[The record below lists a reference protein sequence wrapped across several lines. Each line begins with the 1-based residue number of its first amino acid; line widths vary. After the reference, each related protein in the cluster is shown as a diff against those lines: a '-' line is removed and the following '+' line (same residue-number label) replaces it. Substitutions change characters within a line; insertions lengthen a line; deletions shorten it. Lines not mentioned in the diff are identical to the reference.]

1 MLVCVA
7 WQVLTQV
14 IEGEG
19 IGWLKLNRVR
29 KLMEDENYRML
40 VVSGLNRTLE
50 RKIGPDDHIS
60 EVVSGSNLISEVLMA
75 SNIYIISNLCNFLI
89 YC

>member
-1 MLVCVA
+1 MGQWANMLRWMLRLTWHVG

-60 EVVSGSNLISEVLMA
+60 DVVSSLLNLFISH
-75 SNIYIISNLCNFLI
+75 
-89 YC
+89 

>member
-1 MLVCVA
+1 M
-7 WQVLTQV
+7 LTQV

-19 IGWLKLNRVR
+19 IGWLKQNRVR

-50 RKIGPDDHIS
+50 RKIGPGDHIDD
-60 EVVSGSNLISEVLMA
+60 VVSGLVA
-75 SNIYIISNLCNFLI
+75 SIYLQS
-89 YC
+89 